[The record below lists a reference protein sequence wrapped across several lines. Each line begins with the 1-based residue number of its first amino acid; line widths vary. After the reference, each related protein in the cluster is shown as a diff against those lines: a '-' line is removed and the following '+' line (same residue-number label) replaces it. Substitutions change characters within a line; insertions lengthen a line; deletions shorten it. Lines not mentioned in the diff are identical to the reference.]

1 MGLRD
6 SGERARL
13 GAPGFAVIHT
23 NTAPRLAPVAKTER
37 PIETSWRVAPP
48 VLKGAGVTLR
58 ELRLSDAPSLL
69 AFLTTEEVTRFISP
83 PPTTIAGFERFI
95 EWTHRERAAGHYVCF
110 GIVPDGYDQAV
121 GLFQVRQLNGTF
133 QTAEWGFAMGSN
145 FWGSG
150 IFIESARAVVAF
162 TFTAIGAERLE
173 ARSCVQN
180 GRGNGALQKLGA
192 TREGVLRQSFLRN
205 GEYHDQVLWS
215 IVGADWREWLSTAP
229 GTH

>member
-1 MGLRD
+1 M
-6 SGERARL
+6 
-13 GAPGFAVIHT
+13 IHT
-23 NTAPRLAPVAKTER
+23 NTNTAPFILDGVAADRRDATN
-37 PIETSWRVAPP
+37 WRAALP
-48 VLKGAGVTLR
+48 VLQAHGVTLR

-69 AFLTTEEVTRFISP
+69 AFLTTDEVTRFISP

-95 EWTHRERAAGHYVCF
+95 EWTHRERAAGNYVCF

-121 GLFQVRQLNGTF
+121 GLFQVRQLNASF

-145 FWGSG
+145 FWGTG
-150 IFIESARAVVAF
+150 LFIESARAVVAF
-162 TFTAIGAERLE
+162 TFNTIGAERLE

-205 GEYHDQVLWS
+205 GEYHDQVLWA
-215 IVGADWREWLSTAP
+215 IVGAEWRQWM
-229 GTH
+229 GTESLIANH

>member
-1 MGLRD
+1 
-6 SGERARL
+6 
-13 GAPGFAVIHT
+13 VIHT
-23 NTAPRLAPVAKTER
+23 NTAPDVMPAR
-37 PIETSWRVAPP
+37 TSDRRDATNWRAALP
-48 VLKGAGVTLR
+48 VLAAKGVTLR

-121 GLFQVRQLNGTF
+121 GIFQVRQLNGSF
-133 QTAEWGFAMGSN
+133 HTAEWGFAMGSN
-145 FWGSG
+145 FWGTG
-150 IFIESARAVVAF
+150 LFIESARAVVEF
-162 TFTAIGAERLE
+162 TFAAIGAERLE

-192 TREGVLRQSFLRN
+192 MREGVLRQSFLRN

-215 IVGADWREWLSTAP
+215 IVGADWREWM
-229 GTH
+229 GTQSLITNH

>member
-1 MGLRD
+1 
-6 SGERARL
+6 
-13 GAPGFAVIHT
+13 VIQT
-23 NTAPRLAPVAKTER
+23 NTPPGIAPLSKPTK
-37 PIETSWRVAPP
+37 PIETNWRAAVP
-48 VLKGAGVTLR
+48 VLRGAGVTLR
-58 ELRLSDAPSLL
+58 ELRLADAPSLL

-83 PPTTIAGFERFI
+83 PPSTIAGFERFI
-95 EWTHRERAAGHYVCF
+95 EWTHRERAAGYYVCF
-110 GIVPDGYDQAV
+110 GIVPDGYEQAV
-121 GLFQVRQLNGTF
+121 GLFQVRQLNNTF

-162 TFTAIGAERLE
+162 TFTEIGAERLE

-215 IVGADWREWLSTAP
+215 ILGADWRNWLAIAP